1 MIQTMTEE
9 KEVKVTV
16 VTEGETNAG
25 EKAETRTTN
34 AATDFQAVKVSMKI
48 GPAPRATI
56 PILHVETLAIGA
68 KPPDQQVAKHNVVK
82 AANEPTTEVL
92 IVQTRAPTP
101 TTIGLVHHAAIP
113 ISHSVRIATGA
124 MHRDPA
130 AQGTEMVLED
140 PMVATVAEEMV
151 DKEVVKDL
159 HKEETIAHRFPTE
172 GLHNAETG
180 EMAPRKK
187 ETTAPRFPTED
198 LHNAETGEK
207 ALSREE
213 TTALLHLLVSQLGP
227 PTGKHEGRGPVT
239 PTTKSPVT
247 FEPHDHGTEKTT
259 IEVTIWG
266 QKCITSTPSKPL
278 TKEIA
283 RRLHPKRKA
292 QPCLTQNTSKH
303 GASMWRR
310 ASLHSACSRPWLK
323 QHLRSLL

>member
-48 GPAPRATI
+48 GPAPPATI

-130 AQGTEMVLED
+130 A
-140 PMVATVAEEMV
+140 
-151 DKEVVKDL
+151 
-159 HKEETIAHRFPTE
+159 
-172 GLHNAETG
+172 
-180 EMAPRKK
+180 
-187 ETTAPRFPTED
+187 
-198 LHNAETGEK
+198 
-207 ALSREE
+207 
-213 TTALLHLLVSQLGP
+213 
-227 PTGKHEGRGPVT
+227 
-239 PTTKSPVT
+239 
-247 FEPHDHGTEKTT
+247 
-259 IEVTIWG
+259 
-266 QKCITSTPSKPL
+266 
-278 TKEIA
+278 
-283 RRLHPKRKA
+283 
-292 QPCLTQNTSKH
+292 
-303 GASMWRR
+303 
-310 ASLHSACSRPWLK
+310 
-323 QHLRSLL
+323 